1 MKYLA
6 KITETLTRYVPIEAK
21 NKDEAEE
28 KIDKQYKNCEIVLDW
43 HDFVDYEIKIEKL

>member
-6 KITETLTRYVPIEAK
+6 KITETLTRYVPIEANSK
-21 NKDEAEE
+21 EEANK
-28 KIDKQYKNCEIVLDW
+28 KIDKQYRNCEIVLDW